1 MKTAAHGS
9 ANTLPQSTLV
19 ARVPMESTSSA
30 HGAPPDSHETL
41 AEVRSFLQILRQSA
55 EAEDANSMHED
66 TGDMISGL
74 VEDLNNGSP
83 IERIA
88 RIDIVEALI
97 QLYVK
102 LLKLRVS
109 KRYDDDFQFTMLDC
123 AM

>member
-1 MKTAAHGS
+1 
-9 ANTLPQSTLV
+9 
-19 ARVPMESTSSA
+19 MESTGTT

-41 AEVRSFLQILRQSA
+41 ADVRAFLQILRQSA
-55 EAEDANSMHED
+55 EAQDANSMHED

-109 KRYDDDFQFTMLDC
+109 GRYDDDFQFTMLDC